1 MSLDSSMLSR
11 RTELAYA
18 DFVPKFLTSTSV
30 EPFDTILAR
39 VKQWLQACEPN
50 VKVIN
55 IETVILPLDAIRAT
69 SIASQGSNGTGTST
83 STTSSSSS
91 TALAE
96 CVRVWIDARSGYP
109 QDWPGRILGMISLPS
124 RDRN

>member
-1 MSLDSSMLSR
+1 MSFDNNSTLSHGV
-11 RTELAYA
+11 ELTYA

-39 VKQWLQACEPN
+39 VKQWLQACEPH

-55 IETVILPLDAIRAT
+55 IETVILPLDAIRT
-69 SIASQGSNGTGTST
+69 GSKASQGSNGTTI
-83 STTSSSSS
+83 TSSGGS

-96 CVRVWIDARSGYP
+96 CLRVWIDARSGYP
-109 QDWPGRILGMISLPS
+109 QDWPGRVLGMISLPN